1 MPHADIEGLGL
12 LRAGDDD
19 FVVVA
24 QRHYRA
30 LFELGLVDLFA
41 TGIEIVAIDER
52 EAAVCHAI
60 KCNDQVTTPRIS
72 TSTTHYKGKRG
83 VWGGWVRA
91 STARCAGSDP

>member
-60 KCNDQVTTPRIS
+60 KCNDQVTTRPRDDAANLDI
-72 TSTTHYKGKRG
+72 HNPLQGKAG
-83 VWGGWVRA
+83 SLGWV
-91 STARCAGSDP
+91 G